1 MKLLLQIQDHRPDCI
16 MMKLSLSQRVQP
28 PTRTSERPP
37 GMHRFF
43 IAFAL
48 LIHRF
53 FIAYG
58 VPFITYLA
66 IRARYR
72 ASTTGPRKLV

>member
-1 MKLLLQIQDHRPDCI
+1 
-16 MMKLSLSQRVQP
+16 
-28 PTRTSERPP
+28 
-37 GMHRFF
+37 MHRFF